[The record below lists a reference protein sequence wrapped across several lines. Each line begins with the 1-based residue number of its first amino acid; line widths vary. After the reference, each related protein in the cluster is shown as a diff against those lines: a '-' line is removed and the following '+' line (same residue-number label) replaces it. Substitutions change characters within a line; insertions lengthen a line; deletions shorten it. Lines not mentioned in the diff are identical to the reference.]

1 MIIRIEIGLFS
12 QKNIDSLIKESVFAL
27 LNWKELIEN
36 PTPKTLQVQLNRLYW
51 VHSVYFYLIADML
64 QEQRYDCQ

>member
-36 PTPKTLQVQLNRLYW
+36 PTPKSITSTIKPVVLG
-51 VHSVYFYLIADML
+51 A
-64 QEQRYDCQ
+64 